1 MASMDRVERA
11 VVPIISRSRRS
22 SSIERCLGMGHVDDD
37 GECFLRNKHDG
48 VVMLMFGVV
57 LCARSRCQQYPNQR
71 YKCRLKSPNFN
82 QELEDSL
89 ET

>member
-1 MASMDRVERA
+1 
-11 VVPIISRSRRS
+11 
-22 SSIERCLGMGHVDDD
+22 MGHVDDD

-71 YKCRLKSPNFN
+71 YICRL
-82 QELEDSL
+82 
-89 ET
+89 